1 MSLSTSTL
9 RWPSRRKYRLRCLRS
24 GVTTGASTSPTART
38 EVRIWA
44 YFWLFLVPGRRT
56 LRGTRFVRGTTT
68 LSRLKPRITPFPVC
82 SFVISVPPCDARCKR
97 LRHGGEP
104 LCAQERREALVGQEV
119 LLRLDNEEKP
129 RLREVRLARQQTLL
143 VCLALVNAQ
152 QVVRRRA
159 LGVRMPAQP
168 LVLHALLAPETPVEE
183 PANGAELLAPD
194 LAALVGLHQDRL
206 GDRKSTRLNSSH

>member
-1 MSLSTSTL
+1 MIRLPPSSTRTDTL
-9 RWPSRRKYRLRCLRS
+9 FP
-24 GVTTGASTSPTART
+24 SPT
-38 EVRIWA
+38 
-44 YFWLFLVPGRRT
+44 LFR
-56 LRGTRFVRGTTT
+56 
-68 LSRLKPRITPFPVC
+68 S
-82 SFVISVPPCDARCKR
+82 PCDARCKR

-119 LLRLDNEEKP
+119 LHRLDNEEKP

-183 PANGAELLAPD
+183 PANGAELL
-194 LAALVGLHQDRL
+194 
-206 GDRKSTRLNSSH
+206 DRKSTRLNSSH